1 MNPTRQERP
10 IQVLFIEDSAGDALL
25 TTQILAEF
33 VRPVKLTIAR
43 DGAQA
48 LSMLADPT
56 FNPALAILD
65 LSLPKILGFEVL
77 QRIPR
82 KDVPVVIFSA
92 SSNRADEERALALGA
107 REYFRKPMDM
117 LSYRNA
123 VLAMVDTWALPE
135 TQADATP

>member
-1 MNPTRQERP
+1 M
-10 IQVLFIEDSAGDALL
+10 
-25 TTQILAEF
+25 
-33 VRPVKLTIAR
+33 KLTIAR

-65 LSLPKILGFEVL
+65 LSLPKVSGFEVL

-92 SSNRADEERALALGA
+92 SSNRADEDRALALGA
-107 REYFRKPMDM
+107 REYFCKPMDM

-123 VLAMVDTWALPE
+123 VLSMIDKWALAKKQPDS
-135 TQADATP
+135 AP